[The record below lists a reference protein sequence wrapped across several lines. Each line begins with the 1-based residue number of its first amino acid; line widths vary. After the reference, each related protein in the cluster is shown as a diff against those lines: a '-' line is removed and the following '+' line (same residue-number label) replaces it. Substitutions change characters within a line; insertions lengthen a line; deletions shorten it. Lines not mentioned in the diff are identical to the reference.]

1 MTPALLAELSEVFRR
16 DAEHLDGG
24 GDRPS
29 WQARVEPDEDAMRE
43 VDRLH
48 RIADDLWERSLLT

>member
-1 MTPALLAELSEVFRR
+1 VTPALL
-16 DAEHLDGG
+16 
-24 GDRPS
+24 
-29 WQARVEPDEDAMRE
+29 DAMRE